1 VARLEHGHRQGG
13 GQGLDLKQ
21 REPLLEAEL
30 NVLCLMAMEILVEES
45 NVHRIEPRPIKVRV
59 IPHLLPIRRNWPSAL
74 RWISAFG
81 PFVRATYF
89 SGALIGIGFHDLAE
103 EDWKQ
108 NQVSADIFYFVF
120 PSLYIINLLIPF

>member
-1 VARLEHGHRQGG
+1 LEHGHRQGG

-89 SGALIGIGFHDLAE
+89 SGALIGIGCHDLAE